1 MKRSRFSEEQI
12 VYAIRQAESGTPVGD
27 LCRQL
32 GVSEAT
38 CYTWKKKYAHLG
50 VSELR
55 RLRQVEEE
63 NARLKR
69 LVADLSLDKHML
81 SEAPAKKSLRPAR
94 RRELAAWFHE
104 TFQVS
109 CLRACRLAQFG
120 RASWYRRSRAKDQTA
135 LRLRI
140 RDLAH
145 ARPRFGYM
153 RIWVLL
159 RREGWLIN
167 RKRVRRLYRLD
178 GLQLRMRVRRR
189 KHIALHRGPAP
200 IPAGPTER
208 WSMDFVHDTLADGRP
223 FRILTVVDNW
233 SRHSPVLEAAFRM
246 SGETVGRA
254 LDGVLD
260 EKPGPR
266 SITVDH
272 GTEFQSRALEDWAYR
287 RGVQLDFIR
296 PGKPVENAFIE
307 SFNGRLRDECLN
319 VHQFA
324 SLGEARAIIE
334 AWRMDYNHRRPHGSL
349 GHLTPD
355 EFVAQ
360 RQGQQI
366 IEEALYSG

>member
-1 MKRSRFSEEQI
+1 MKRSKFSEEQI

-32 GVSEAT
+32 GVSDAT
-38 CYTWKKKYAHLG
+38 FYAWKKKYAHLG

-63 NARLKR
+63 NSRLKR

-81 SEAPAKKSLRPAR
+81 SEALRKKSLRPAR
-94 RRELAAWFHE
+94 RRELAAWFYR

-109 CLRACRLAQFG
+109 GLRACRLAQFS
-120 RASWYRRSRAKDQTA
+120 RAAWYRRSRAKDQSA
-135 LRLRI
+135 LRMRI

-145 ARPRFGYM
+145 ARPRFGSL

-159 RREGWLIN
+159 RREGRLVN
-167 RKRVRRLYRLD
+167 RKRVRRLYRLE

-189 KHIALHRGPAP
+189 KHIARHRGPAP
-200 IPAGPTER
+200 TPIGPTER

-223 FRILTVVDNW
+223 FRILTVVDHW
-233 SRHSPVLEAAFRM
+233 SRHSPLLEVGFRM
-246 SGETVGRA
+246 SGETVGQALDRA
-254 LDGVLD
+254 LNGMA
-260 EKPGPR
+260 GPR

-287 RGVQLDFIR
+287 RSVQLDFIR

-319 VHQFA
+319 VHQFT
-324 SLGEARAIIE
+324 SLAEAQAIIE
-334 AWRMDYNHRRPHGSL
+334 AWRMEYNHRRPHSSL
-349 GHLTPD
+349 GHLTPN
-355 EFVAQ
+355 EFLKQ

-366 IEEALYSG
+366 AEEAVGSS